1 MVCVAQGRG
10 GERAVSFSFAG
21 SWTEI
26 HLCHPCSCPEI
37 NNLEEETARQERR
50 RREDEEDAMLD
61 EQERAAEALRC
72 RQVRVL
78 WVRFG

>member
-1 MVCVAQGRG
+1 MCVAQGRG

-26 HLCHPCSCPEI
+26 HLCHACSCPEI
-37 NNLEEETARQERR
+37 NLEEEETARQERR

-78 WVRFG
+78 GVRFG